1 LKVDDLIDMT
11 DLEKMETQH
20 KQLKLNK
27 ALANANDLLL
37 TIKRNSL
44 FNASVTKT
52 STFEDDLDLD
62 EGKLYNDVIRV
73 IKEKK
78 RKKDYEKHDM
88 LNFYDIKKGRRE

>member
-1 LKVDDLIDMT
+1 
-11 DLEKMETQH
+11 METQH